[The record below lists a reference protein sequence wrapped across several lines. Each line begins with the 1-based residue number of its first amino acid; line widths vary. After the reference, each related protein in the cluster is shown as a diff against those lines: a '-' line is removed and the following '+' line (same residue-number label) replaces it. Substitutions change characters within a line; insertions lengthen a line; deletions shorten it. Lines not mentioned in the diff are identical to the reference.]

1 MRRSFVTVGFAV
13 LVGASIVQA
22 QSQQEPAASSAS
34 QTPAAAPAAP
44 AAQTPADPLRFTTD
58 DAAIVIQV
66 SPGKGADFEAGM
78 GSMLSNLNGSAKPD
92 LKALGASMKLF
103 KVSAGTPADQP
114 ALYVL
119 MVTGASKELSY
130 NYGKILYY
138 SGKEPGAAYSGIFE
152 KQEDATAVYTKIKD
166 SVASINPWPLA
177 KIGG

>member
-22 QSQQEPAASSAS
+22 QSQQSAATPAS
-34 QTPAAAPAAP
+34 QTPAAAAPAQAAP
-44 AAQTPADPLRFTTD
+44 AADPLKFTTD
-58 DAAIVIQV
+58 DAAIIMQV
-66 SPGKGADFEAGM
+66 APGKGADFEAAF
-78 GSMLSNLNGSAKPD
+78 GSVLTTLNGSAKPE
-92 LKALGASMKLF
+92 LKAFGATMKLF

-114 ALYVL
+114 SLYVL
-119 MVTGASKELSY
+119 MVTAAAKDLSY
-130 NYGKILYY
+130 NYGKIIYY
-138 SGKEPGAAYSGIFE
+138 SGKEPGTAYSGIYE

>member
-22 QSQQEPAASSAS
+22 QSQQQEPADLSAS
-34 QTPAAAPAAP
+34 QTPAAAAP
-44 AAQTPADPLRFTTD
+44 AQAAADPLKFTTD
-58 DAAIVIQV
+58 DAAIIVQV

-78 GSMLSNLNGSAKPD
+78 NLVLTTLNGSAKPE
-92 LKALGASMKLF
+92 LKALGGSMKLF

-119 MVTGASKELSY
+119 LITGASKELSY
-130 NYGKILYY
+130 NYGKIIYY
-138 SGKEPGAAYSGIFE
+138 SGKEPGATYAGIFE
-152 KQEDATAVYTKIKD
+152 KQDDATAAYNKIKD
-166 SVASINPWPLA
+166 AVASINPWPLA